1 MEGRLA
7 DKRNFLTF
15 ERFIRRGVSIF
26 VARMKISSKKVVSYI
41 LGALKSAGICDVV
54 LTPGSRNAPFSISI
68 ANTPFFETYSIV
80 DERSAAFFAMGLSQ
94 QSKKPT
100 VLICTSGT
108 ALLNYAPA
116 IAEAYYQRIPLLVI
130 SADRPEEWIDRGEGQ
145 CIRQNNVFQNY
156 ADYSASLIAD
166 EKDGSVQNKEIIQN
180 TIQYLV
186 SNDGPV
192 HLNVPFQEP
201 LYELIDCEEL
211 PSFHFETKNNAVDVL
226 KEVEESLE
234 LIRHANRIMVLVGQH
249 VYEDFSKELEQFNQ
263 LQQVV
268 VLTETHAN
276 VNIENVFPC
285 IDRLIMGLGGNA
297 QQTLAPDVLI
307 TVGTNVISRKI
318 KAILRKAKPKHIQLG
333 LNEKPMDTFDCLQV
347 QCNLTP
353 HEFFNSLKEIESK
366 SEWKRELRSIQE
378 NQIKQVEA
386 WLSGA
391 AFSDISVFSSLLKF
405 IPEGTDVQMGNS
417 SVVRYIQLFNQNK
430 NLTYFGNRGV
440 AGIDGSTSTA
450 IGAAWKTKKPTLLIS
465 GDLSFHYDS
474 NAFWNN
480 YLSSKLKVIVI
491 NNGGGGIFRIIDGSK
506 DTEHLQQYFETAHSS
521 RSIKGIADLY
531 NLNYFCAVNNDELN
545 QVLPLFFNQSNV
557 SVLEIF
563 TPKEDNPKALDA
575 FFQHTQKI

>member
-1 MEGRLA
+1 
-7 DKRNFLTF
+7 
-15 ERFIRRGVSIF
+15 
-26 VARMKISSKKVVSYI
+26 MKISSKKVVSYI
-41 LGALKSAGICDVV
+41 LGALKSAGITDVV

-80 DERSAAFFAMGLSQ
+80 DERSAAFFALGLSQ

-145 CIRQNNVFQNY
+145 SIRQNNVFQNY
-156 ADYSASLIAD
+156 ADFSACLIAD
-166 EKDGSVQNKEIIQN
+166 EKEGSIRNEEIIQN
-180 TIQYLV
+180 TFQFLI
-186 SNDGPV
+186 SNNGPV

-201 LYELIDCEEL
+201 LYELIECDEL
-211 PSFHFETKNNAVDVL
+211 PSFQFERKENSVDVL
-226 KEVEESLE
+226 KEIGRSLE
-234 LIRHANRIMVLVGQH
+234 LLQESERIMVLVGQH
-249 VYEDFSKELEQFNQ
+249 IYDDFSTELKEFNQ
-263 LQQVV
+263 LNQVV
-268 VLTETHAN
+268 VLTESHAN
-276 VNIENVFPC
+276 VNIENSFPC

-297 QQTLAPDVLI
+297 QQMLAPDVLI

-318 KAILRKAKPKHIQLG
+318 KAILRKVKPKHIQVG
-333 LNEKPMDTFDCLQV
+333 VNEKPMDTFDCLEV

-353 HEFFNSLKEIESK
+353 QDFFNSLNEIRSK
-366 SEWKRELRSIQE
+366 SEWKNDLISIQE
-378 NQIKQVEA
+378 NQVKQVEA
-386 WLSGA
+386 WLPSA
-391 AFSDISVFSSLLKF
+391 VFSDLTVFSSILNS
-405 IPEGTDVQMGNS
+405 IPNGTDLQMGNS

-430 NLTYFGNRGV
+430 ELTYFGNRGV

-480 YLSSKLKVIVI
+480 YLSSQLKVIVI

-506 DTEHLQQYFETAHSS
+506 DTEHLQKFFETSHSS
-521 RSIKGIADLY
+521 KSIKGIAELY
-531 NLNYFCAVNNDELN
+531 NLNYFSATNNDELN
-545 QVLPLFFNQSNV
+545 RTLPLFFKEKSV
-557 SVLEIF
+557 CVLEIF
-563 TPKEDNPKALDA
+563 TQQEDNPKALDA
-575 FFQHTQKI
+575 FFQHTQRT

>member
-1 MEGRLA
+1 
-7 DKRNFLTF
+7 
-15 ERFIRRGVSIF
+15 
-26 VARMKISSKKVVSYI
+26 MKISSKKVVSYI
-41 LGALKSAGICDVV
+41 LGALKSAGVTDVV

-80 DERSAAFFAMGLSQ
+80 DERSAAFFALGLSQ

-145 CIRQNNVFQNY
+145 SIRQNNVFQNY
-156 ADYSASLIAD
+156 ADFSACLIAD
-166 EKDGSVQNKEIIQN
+166 EKEGSIRNEEIIQN
-180 TIQYLV
+180 TFQFLI
-186 SNDGPV
+186 SNNGPV

-201 LYELIDCEEL
+201 LYELIECNEL
-211 PSFHFETKNNAVDVL
+211 PSFQFERKENSVDVL
-226 KEVEESLE
+226 KEIGRSLE
-234 LIRHANRIMVLVGQH
+234 LLQESERIMVLVGQH
-249 VYEDFSKELEQFNQ
+249 IYDDFSTELKEFNQ
-263 LQQVV
+263 LNQVV
-268 VLTETHAN
+268 VLTESHAN
-276 VNIENVFPC
+276 VNIENSFPC

-297 QQTLAPDVLI
+297 QQMLAPDVLI

-318 KAILRKAKPKHIQLG
+318 KAILRKAKPKHIQVG
-333 LNEKPMDTFDCLQV
+333 VNEKSMDTFDCLEV

-353 HEFFNSLKEIESK
+353 QDFFNSLNEIRSK
-366 SEWKRELRSIQE
+366 SEWKNELISIQE
-378 NQIKQVEA
+378 NQVNQVDA
-386 WLSGA
+386 WLPSA
-391 AFSDISVFSSLLKF
+391 VFSDLTVFSSILNS
-405 IPEGTDVQMGNS
+405 IPNGTDLQMGNS

-430 NLTYFGNRGV
+430 ELTYFGNRGV

-480 YLSSKLKVIVI
+480 YLSSQLKVIVI

-506 DTEHLQQYFETAHSS
+506 DTEHLQKFFETSHSS
-521 RSIKGIADLY
+521 KSIKGIAELY
-531 NLNYFCAVNNDELN
+531 NLNYFSATNNDELN
-545 QVLPLFFNQSNV
+545 RTLPLFFEEKSV
-557 SVLEIF
+557 CVLEIF
-563 TPKEDNPKALDA
+563 TNKEDNPKALDA
-575 FFQHTQKI
+575 FFQHTQRT

>member
-1 MEGRLA
+1 
-7 DKRNFLTF
+7 
-15 ERFIRRGVSIF
+15 
-26 VARMKISSKKVVSYI
+26 MKISSKKVVSYI
-41 LGALKSAGICDVV
+41 LGALKSAGITDVV

-68 ANTPFFETYSIV
+68 ANTSFFETYSIV

-130 SADRPEEWIDRGEGQ
+130 SADRPEEWIDRGEGHS
-145 CIRQNNVFQNY
+145 IRQYNVFQNY
-156 ADYSASLIAD
+156 ADYSACLIAD
-166 EKDGSVQNKEIIQN
+166 EKEGSYQNKEIIQN
-180 TIQYLV
+180 TIQYLLA
-186 SNDGPV
+186 NNGPV

-201 LYELIDCEEL
+201 LYELIECEEL
-211 PSFHFETKNNAVDVL
+211 PSFQFATKENAIDVL
-226 KEVEESLE
+226 KEVNESLE
-234 LIRHANRIMVLVGQH
+234 IIQKSERIMVLIGQH

-263 LQQVV
+263 MQQVV

-276 VNIENVFPC
+276 VNIENAFPC
-285 IDRLIMGLGGNA
+285 IDRMIMGLGADAQNA
-297 QQTLAPDVLI
+297 LAPDVLI
-307 TVGTNVISRKI
+307 TVGTNIISRKV
-318 KAILRKAKPKHIQLG
+318 KAILRKAKPKHIQVG
-333 LNEKPMDTFDCLQV
+333 LNEKPMDTFDCLQLQRNV
-347 QCNLTP
+347 TP
-353 HEFFNSLKEIESK
+353 QDFFNSLKKIESK
-366 SEWKRELRSIQE
+366 SEWKRELLSIQE

-386 WLSGA
+386 WLPGA
-391 AFSDISVFSSLLKF
+391 AFSDLTVFSSILNS
-405 IPEGTDVQMGNS
+405 IPNGTDLQMGNS

-480 YLSSKLKVIVI
+480 YLSNDLKVIVI

-506 DTEHLQQYFETAHSS
+506 DTAHLEQFFETSHSS
-521 RSIKGIADLY
+521 KSIKGIADLY
-531 NLNYFCAVNNDELN
+531 NLNYFSAANNDELN
-545 QVLPLFFNQSNV
+545 EALPLFFNQSNV

>member
-1 MEGRLA
+1 
-7 DKRNFLTF
+7 
-15 ERFIRRGVSIF
+15 VSEL
-26 VARMKISSKKVVSYI
+26 M
-41 LGALKSAGICDVV
+41 GALKGASIADVII
-54 LTPGSRNAPFSISI
+54 TPGSRNAPFSISL
-68 ANTPFFETYSIV
+68 ANDSFFQLHSIV
-80 DERSAAFFAMGLSQ
+80 DERSAAFFALGLSQ
-94 QSKKPT
+94 QTKKPT

-145 CIRQNNVFQNY
+145 SIRQNNVFQNY
-156 ADYSASLIAD
+156 ADYSACLIAD
-166 EKDGSVQNKEIIQN
+166 EKEGSVQNKEIIQD
-180 TIQYLV
+180 TFQYLI
-186 SNDGPV
+186 SNNGPV

-211 PSFHFETKNNAVDVL
+211 PSFQFETKENAIDVL
-226 KEVEESLE
+226 KEVNESLE
-234 LIRHANRIMVLVGQH
+234 IIQQAERIMVLVGQH
-249 VYEDFSKELEQFNQ
+249 VYEDFSKELQQFNQ
-263 LQQVV
+263 LQQVI

-276 VNIENVFPC
+276 VNIENAFPC
-285 IDRLIMGLGGNA
+285 IDRMIMGLDGNA
-297 QQTLAPDVLI
+297 QQALSPNVLI
-307 TVGTNVISRKI
+307 TVGTNIISRKI
-318 KAILRKAKPKHIQLG
+318 KAILRKSKPKHIQVG
-333 LNEKPMDTFDCLQV
+333 MNERKMDTFDCLEL

-353 HEFFNSLKEIESK
+353 QDFFNSLKEIESK
-366 SEWKRELRSIQE
+366 SEWKNNILSIQE

-386 WLSGA
+386 WLPDA
-391 AFSDISVFSSLLKF
+391 LFSDLTVFSSLLKF
-405 IPEGTDVQMGNS
+405 IPDGMDVQMGNS

-450 IGAAWKTKKPTLLIS
+450 IGGAWKTKKPTLLIS

-480 YLSSKLKVIVI
+480 YLSNELKVIVI

-506 DTEHLQQYFETAHSS
+506 DTAHLEQFFETAHSS
-521 RSIKGIADLY
+521 KSIKGIADLY
-531 NLNYFCAVNNDELN
+531 NLNYFSAANNDELI
-545 QVLPLFFNQSNV
+545 QTLPLFFNQNNV

-575 FFQHTQKI
+575 FFQHTKKI

>member
-1 MEGRLA
+1 MI
-7 DKRNFLTF
+7 F

-26 VARMKISSKKVVSYI
+26 VAHMKISSKKVVSE
-41 LGALKSAGICDVV
+41 LMGALKGASIADVII
-54 LTPGSRNAPFSISI
+54 TPGSRNAPFSISL
-68 ANTPFFETYSIV
+68 ANDSFFQLHSIV
-80 DERSAAFFAMGLSQ
+80 DERSAAFFALGLSQ
-94 QSKKPT
+94 QTKKPT

-145 CIRQNNVFQNY
+145 SIRQNNVFQNY
-156 ADYSASLIAD
+156 ADYSACLIAD
-166 EKDGSVQNKEIIQN
+166 EKEGSVQNKEIIQD
-180 TIQYLV
+180 TFQYLI
-186 SNDGPV
+186 SNNGPV

-211 PSFHFETKNNAVDVL
+211 PSFQFETKENAIDVL
-226 KEVEESLE
+226 KEVNESLE
-234 LIRHANRIMVLVGQH
+234 IIQQAERIMVLVGQH
-249 VYEDFSKELEQFNQ
+249 VYEDFSKELQQFNQ
-263 LQQVV
+263 LQQVI

-276 VNIENVFPC
+276 VNIENAFPC
-285 IDRLIMGLGGNA
+285 IDRMIMGLDGNA
-297 QQTLAPDVLI
+297 QQALSPNVLI
-307 TVGTNVISRKI
+307 TVGTNIISRKI
-318 KAILRKAKPKHIQLG
+318 KAILRKSKPKHIQVG
-333 LNEKPMDTFDCLQV
+333 MNERKMDTFDCLEL

-353 HEFFNSLKEIESK
+353 QDFFNSLKEIESK
-366 SEWKRELRSIQE
+366 SEWKNNILSIQE

-386 WLSGA
+386 WLPDA
-391 AFSDISVFSSLLKF
+391 LFSDLTVFSSLLKF
-405 IPEGTDVQMGNS
+405 IPDGMDVQMGNS

-450 IGAAWKTKKPTLLIS
+450 IGGAWKTKKPTLLIS

-480 YLSSKLKVIVI
+480 YLSNELKVIVI

-506 DTEHLQQYFETAHSS
+506 DTAHLEQFFETAHSS
-521 RSIKGIADLY
+521 KSIKGIADLY
-531 NLNYFCAVNNDELN
+531 NLNYFSAANNDELI
-545 QVLPLFFNQSNV
+545 QTLPLFFNQNNV

-575 FFQHTQKI
+575 FFQHTKKI

>member
-1 MEGRLA
+1 MESPVINR
-7 DKRNFLTF
+7 RNFLTF

-41 LGALKSAGICDVV
+41 LGALKSAGITDVV

-94 QSKKPT
+94 QSKRPT

-130 SADRPEEWIDRGEGQ
+130 SADRPEEWIDKGEGQ
-145 CIRQNNVFQNY
+145 SIRQNNVFQNY
-156 ADYSASLIAD
+156 ADYSACLIAD
-166 EKDGSVQNKEIIQN
+166 EKEGSDQNKEIIQN
-180 TIQYLV
+180 TIQYLI
-186 SNDGPV
+186 SNNGPV

-211 PSFHFETKNNAVDVL
+211 PSFQFETKENSMDVL
-226 KEVEESLE
+226 KEVYESLE
-234 LIRHANRIMVLVGQH
+234 IIQKSERIMVLVGQH
-249 VYEDFSKELEQFNQ
+249 VYEDFSEELEQFNQ
-263 LQQVV
+263 LQQVA

-276 VNIENVFPC
+276 VNIENAFPS
-285 IDRLIMGLGGNA
+285 IDRMIMGLSVDAQNA
-297 QQTLAPDVLI
+297 LAPDVLI
-307 TVGTNVISRKI
+307 TVGTNIISRKI
-318 KAILRKAKPKHIQLG
+318 KAILRKAKAKHIQVG
-333 LNEKPMDTFDCLQV
+333 LNEKAMDTFDCLEV
-347 QCNLTP
+347 QCNLSP
-353 HEFFNSLKEIESK
+353 QEFFNSLKKIESK
-366 SEWKRELRSIQE
+366 SQWKNELLSIQE

-386 WLSGA
+386 WLPSA
-391 AFSDISVFSSLLKF
+391 AFSDLTVFSSILNS
-405 IPEGTDVQMGNS
+405 IPHGIDLQMGNS

-480 YLSSKLKVIVI
+480 YLSNQFKVIVI

-506 DTEHLQQYFETAHSS
+506 DTAHLEQFFETSHSS
-521 RSIKGIADLY
+521 KSIKGIADLY
-531 NLNYFCAVNNDELN
+531 NLNYFSAANNDELN
-545 QVLPLFFNQSNV
+545 EVLPLFFNKNNV

-563 TPKEDNPKALDA
+563 THKEDNPKALDA

>member
-1 MEGRLA
+1 
-7 DKRNFLTF
+7 
-15 ERFIRRGVSIF
+15 
-26 VARMKISSKKVVSYI
+26 MKISSKKVVSNI
-41 LGALKSAGICDVV
+41 LGALKSAGITDVV

-68 ANTPFFETYSIV
+68 ANIPFFETYSIV
-80 DERSAAFFAMGLSQ
+80 DERSAAFFALGLSQ
-94 QSKKPT
+94 QTKRPT

-145 CIRQNNVFQNY
+145 SIRQNNVFQNY
-156 ADYSASLIAD
+156 ADYSACLFAD
-166 EKDGSVQNKEIIQN
+166 EKEGSVQNKEIIQN
-180 TIQYLV
+180 TIQYLLA
-186 SNDGPV
+186 NNGPV

-201 LYELIDCEEL
+201 LYELIECDEL
-211 PSFHFETKNNAVDVL
+211 PSFQFETKENAIDVL
-226 KEVEESLE
+226 KEVNESLE
-234 LIRHANRIMVLVGQH
+234 IIQRAERIVVLVGQH

-263 LQQVV
+263 LQQVI

-276 VNIENVFPC
+276 VNIENAFPC
-285 IDRLIMGLGGNA
+285 IDRMIMGLGADAQNA
-297 QQTLAPDVLI
+297 LAPDVLI
-307 TVGTNVISRKI
+307 TVGTNIISRKV
-318 KAILRKAKPKHIQLG
+318 KAILRKAKPKHIQVG
-333 LNEKPMDTFDCLQV
+333 MNEKKMDTFDCIEV
-347 QCNLTP
+347 QCNLFP
-353 HEFFNSLKEIESK
+353 QDFFNSLNEIGSK
-366 SEWKRELRSIQE
+366 SEWKSELLSIQE
-378 NQIKQVEA
+378 NQIKHVEA
-386 WLSGA
+386 WLPSA
-391 AFSDISVFSSLLKF
+391 AFSDLTVFSSILNS
-405 IPEGTDVQMGNS
+405 IPNGTDLQMGNS

-480 YLSSKLKVIVI
+480 YLSSELKVIVI

-506 DTEHLQQYFETAHSS
+506 DTAHLEQFFETAHSS
-521 RSIKGIADLY
+521 KSIKGIVDLY
-531 NLNYFCAVNNDELN
+531 NLNYFSAANNDELN
-545 QVLPLFFNQSNV
+545 EVLPLFFNQKNV

>member
-1 MEGRLA
+1 
-7 DKRNFLTF
+7 
-15 ERFIRRGVSIF
+15 
-26 VARMKISSKKVVSYI
+26 MKISSKKVVSYI
-41 LGALKSAGICDVV
+41 LGALKSAGITDVV

-80 DERSAAFFAMGLSQ
+80 DERSAAFFALGLSQ

-145 CIRQNNVFQNY
+145 SIRQNNVFQNY
-156 ADYSASLIAD
+156 ADFSACLIAD
-166 EKDGSVQNKEIIQN
+166 EKECAFQNEGIIQN
-180 TIQYLV
+180 TFQFLI
-186 SNDGPV
+186 SNNGPV

-201 LYELIDCEEL
+201 LYELIECDEL
-211 PSFHFETKNNAVDVL
+211 PSFQFELKENSVDVL
-226 KEVEESLE
+226 KEIGQSLE
-234 LIRHANRIMVLVGQH
+234 LLQQAERIMVLVGQH
-249 VYEDFSKELEQFNQ
+249 IYEDFSAQLEVFNQ
-263 LQQVV
+263 LNQVV

-276 VNIENVFPC
+276 VNIGNSFPC

-297 QQTLAPDVLI
+297 QQMLAPDVLI
-307 TVGTNVISRKI
+307 TVGTNIISRKI
-318 KAILRKAKPKHIQLG
+318 KAILRKAKPKHIQVG
-333 LNEKPMDTFDCLQV
+333 VNEKPMDTFDCLKV

-353 HEFFNSLKEIESK
+353 QEFFSSLKEIRSK
-366 SEWKRELRSIQE
+366 SEWKNELNSTQD
-378 NQIKQVEA
+378 NQVNQVDA
-386 WLSGA
+386 WLPSA
-391 AFSDISVFSSLLKF
+391 VFSDLKVFSSILNS
-405 IPEGTDVQMGNS
+405 IPNGTDLQMGNS

-430 NLTYFGNRGV
+430 KLTYFGNRGV

-480 YLSSKLKVIVI
+480 YLSSHLKVIVI

-506 DTEHLQQYFETAHSS
+506 DTEHLQQFFETSHSS
-521 RSIKGIADLY
+521 KSIKGIADMY
-531 NLNYFCAVNNDELN
+531 QLNYFSATNNDELN
-545 QVLPLFFNQSNV
+545 RTLPLFFEEKSV
-557 SVLEIF
+557 CVLEIF
-563 TPKEDNPKALDA
+563 TNKEDNPKALDA
-575 FFQHTQKI
+575 FFQHTQRT

>member
-1 MEGRLA
+1 M
-7 DKRNFLTF
+7 TF

-26 VARMKISSKKVVSYI
+26 VAHMKISSKKVVSE
-41 LGALKSAGICDVV
+41 LMGALKGASIADVII
-54 LTPGSRNAPFSISI
+54 TPGSRNAPFSISL
-68 ANTPFFETYSIV
+68 ANDSFFQLHSIV
-80 DERSAAFFAMGLSQ
+80 DERSAAFFALGLSQ
-94 QSKKPT
+94 QTKKPT

-145 CIRQNNVFQNY
+145 SIRQNNVFQNY
-156 ADYSASLIAD
+156 ADYSACLIAD
-166 EKDGSVQNKEIIQN
+166 EKEGSVQNKEIIQD
-180 TIQYLV
+180 TFQYLI
-186 SNDGPV
+186 SNNGPV

-211 PSFHFETKNNAVDVL
+211 PSFQFETKENAMDAL
-226 KEVEESLE
+226 KEVDESLE
-234 LIRHANRIMVLVGQH
+234 IIQQAERIMILIGQH
-249 VYEDFSKELEQFNQ
+249 VYEDFSKELQQFNQ
-263 LQQVV
+263 LQQVI

-276 VNIENVFPC
+276 VNIENAFPC
-285 IDRLIMGLGGNA
+285 IDRIIMGLDGNA
-297 QQTLAPDVLI
+297 QQALSPNVLI
-307 TVGTNVISRKI
+307 TVGTNIISRKI
-318 KAILRKAKPKHIQLG
+318 KAILRKSKPKHIQVG
-333 LNEKPMDTFDCLQV
+333 LNERKMDTFDCLEL

-353 HEFFNSLKEIESK
+353 QDFFNSLKEIESK
-366 SEWKRELRSIQE
+366 SEWKNNILSIQE

-386 WLSGA
+386 WLPSA
-391 AFSDISVFSSLLKF
+391 PFSDLTVFSSLLKS
-405 IPEGTDVQMGNS
+405 IPDGTDVQMGNS

-480 YLSSKLKVIVI
+480 YLSNELKVIVI

-506 DTEHLQQYFETAHSS
+506 DTAHLEQFFETVHSS
-521 RSIKGIADLY
+521 KSIKGIADLY
-531 NLNYFCAVNNDELN
+531 NLNYFSAANNDELI
-545 QVLPLFFNQSNV
+545 QTLPLFFNQNNV

-575 FFQHTQKI
+575 FFQHTKKI

>member
-1 MEGRLA
+1 
-7 DKRNFLTF
+7 
-15 ERFIRRGVSIF
+15 
-26 VARMKISSKKVVSYI
+26 MKISSKKVVSE
-41 LGALKSAGICDVV
+41 LMGALKGASIADVII
-54 LTPGSRNAPFSISI
+54 TPGSRNAPFSISL
-68 ANTPFFETYSIV
+68 ANDSFFQLHSIV
-80 DERSAAFFAMGLSQ
+80 DERSAAFFALGLSQ
-94 QSKKPT
+94 QTKKPT

-145 CIRQNNVFQNY
+145 SIRQNNVFQNY
-156 ADYSASLIAD
+156 ADYSACLIAD
-166 EKDGSVQNKEIIQN
+166 EKEGSVQNKEIIQD
-180 TIQYLV
+180 TFQYLI
-186 SNDGPV
+186 SNNGPV

-211 PSFHFETKNNAVDVL
+211 PSFQFETKENAMDVL
-226 KEVEESLE
+226 KEVNESLE
-234 LIRHANRIMVLVGQH
+234 IIQQAERIMVLVGQH
-249 VYEDFSKELEQFNQ
+249 VYEDFSKELQQFNQ
-263 LQQVV
+263 LQQVI

-276 VNIENVFPC
+276 VNIENAFPC
-285 IDRLIMGLGGNA
+285 IDRMIMGLDGNA
-297 QQTLAPDVLI
+297 QQALSPNVLI
-307 TVGTNVISRKI
+307 TVGTNIISRKI
-318 KAILRKAKPKHIQLG
+318 KAILRKSKPKHIQVG
-333 LNEKPMDTFDCLQV
+333 MNERKMDTFDCLEL

-353 HEFFNSLKEIESK
+353 QDFFNSLKEIESK
-366 SEWKRELRSIQE
+366 SEWKNNILSIQE

-386 WLSGA
+386 WLPDA
-391 AFSDISVFSSLLKF
+391 LFSDLTVFSSLLKF
-405 IPEGTDVQMGNS
+405 IPDGMDVQMGNS

-480 YLSSKLKVIVI
+480 YLSNELKVIVI

-506 DTEHLQQYFETAHSS
+506 DTAHLEQFFETAHSS
-521 RSIKGIADLY
+521 KSIKGIADLY
-531 NLNYFCAVNNDELN
+531 NLNYFSAANNDELI
-545 QVLPLFFNQSNV
+545 QTLPLFFNQNNV

-575 FFQHTQKI
+575 FFQHTKKI

>member
-1 MEGRLA
+1 
-7 DKRNFLTF
+7 
-15 ERFIRRGVSIF
+15 
-26 VARMKISSKKVVSYI
+26 MKISSKKVVSE
-41 LGALKSAGICDVV
+41 LMGALKGASIADVII
-54 LTPGSRNAPFSISI
+54 TPGSRNAPFSISL
-68 ANTPFFETYSIV
+68 ANDSFFQLHSIV
-80 DERSAAFFAMGLSQ
+80 DERSAAFFALGLSQ
-94 QSKKPT
+94 QTKKPT

-145 CIRQNNVFQNY
+145 SIRQNNVFQNY
-156 ADYSASLIAD
+156 ADYSACLIAD
-166 EKDGSVQNKEIIQN
+166 EKEGSVQNKEIIQD
-180 TIQYLV
+180 TFQYLI
-186 SNDGPV
+186 SNNGPV

-211 PSFHFETKNNAVDVL
+211 PSFQFETKENAMDAL
-226 KEVEESLE
+226 KEVNESLE
-234 LIRHANRIMVLVGQH
+234 IIQQAERIMVLVGQH
-249 VYEDFSKELEQFNQ
+249 VYEDFSKELQQFNQ
-263 LQQVV
+263 LQQVI

-276 VNIENVFPC
+276 VNIENAFPC
-285 IDRLIMGLGGNA
+285 IDRMIMGLDGNA
-297 QQTLAPDVLI
+297 QQALSPNVLI
-307 TVGTNVISRKI
+307 TVGTNIISRKI
-318 KAILRKAKPKHIQLG
+318 KAILRKSKPKHIQVG
-333 LNEKPMDTFDCLQV
+333 LNERKMDTFDCLEL

-353 HEFFNSLKEIESK
+353 QDFFNSLKEIESK
-366 SEWKRELRSIQE
+366 SEWKNNLLSIQE

-386 WLSGA
+386 WLPDA
-391 AFSDISVFSSLLKF
+391 LFSDLTVFSSLLKF
-405 IPEGTDVQMGNS
+405 IPDGMDVQMGNS

-480 YLSSKLKVIVI
+480 YLSNELKVIVI

-506 DTEHLQQYFETAHSS
+506 DTAHLEQFFETAHSS
-521 RSIKGIADLY
+521 KSIKGIADLY
-531 NLNYFCAVNNDELN
+531 NLNYFSAANNDELI
-545 QVLPLFFNQSNV
+545 QTLPLFFNQNNV

-575 FFQHTQKI
+575 FFQHTKKI

>member
-1 MEGRLA
+1 
-7 DKRNFLTF
+7 
-15 ERFIRRGVSIF
+15 
-26 VARMKISSKKVVSYI
+26 MKISSKKVVSYI
-41 LGALKSAGICDVV
+41 LGALKSAGITDVV

-80 DERSAAFFAMGLSQ
+80 DERSAAFFALGLSQ

-145 CIRQNNVFQNY
+145 SIRQNNVFQNY
-156 ADYSASLIAD
+156 ADFSACLIAD
-166 EKDGSVQNKEIIQN
+166 EKEGSVQNEEIIQN
-180 TIQYLV
+180 TIQYLI
-186 SNDGPV
+186 SNRGPV

-201 LYELIDCEEL
+201 LYELIECDAL
-211 PSFHFETKNNAVDVL
+211 PSFQFELQENSVDVL
-226 KEVEESLE
+226 KEIGLSLE
-234 LIRHANRIMVLVGQH
+234 LLQQAERIMVLVGQH
-249 VYEDFSKELEQFNQ
+249 IYDDFSAELKEFNQ
-263 LQQVV
+263 LNQVI

-276 VNIENVFPC
+276 VNIANSFPC
-285 IDRLIMGLGGNA
+285 IDRLIMGLGENA
-297 QQTLAPDVLI
+297 QQMLAPDVLI

-318 KAILRKAKPKHIQLG
+318 KAILRKANPKHIQVG
-333 LNEKPMDTFDCLQV
+333 VNEKSMDTFDCLEV

-353 HEFFNSLKEIESK
+353 QDFFSSLKEIENK
-366 SEWKRELRSIQE
+366 SDWKNGLISIQE
-378 NQIKQVEA
+378 NQVNQVDA
-386 WLSGA
+386 WLPSA
-391 AFSDISVFSSLLKF
+391 VFSDLTVFSSILNS
-405 IPEGTDVQMGNS
+405 IPNGTDLQMGNS

-430 NLTYFGNRGV
+430 ELTYFGNRGV

-450 IGAAWKTKKPTLLIS
+450 IGAAWKTNKPTLLIS

-480 YLSSKLKVIVI
+480 YLSSQLKVIVI

-506 DTEHLQQYFETAHSS
+506 DTEHLQRFFETSHSS
-521 RSIKGIADLY
+521 KSIKGIADMY
-531 NLNYFCAVNNDELN
+531 HLNYFSATNNYELN
-545 QVLPLFFNQSNV
+545 RTLPLFFEEKSV

-563 TPKEDNPKALDA
+563 TNKEDNPKALDV
-575 FFQHTQKI
+575 FFQHIQRT

>member
-1 MEGRLA
+1 
-7 DKRNFLTF
+7 
-15 ERFIRRGVSIF
+15 
-26 VARMKISSKKVVSYI
+26 MKISSKKVVSYI
-41 LGALKSAGICDVV
+41 LGALKSAGITDVV

-68 ANTPFFETYSIV
+68 ANTAFFETYSIV

-94 QSKKPT
+94 QSKRPT

-130 SADRPEEWIDRGEGQ
+130 SADRPEDWIDRGEGQ
-145 CIRQNNVFQNY
+145 SIRQNNVFQNY
-156 ADYSASLIAD
+156 ADYSACLIAD
-166 EKDGSVQNKEIIQN
+166 EKEGSVHNKEIIQN
-180 TIQYLV
+180 TIQYLI
-186 SNDGPV
+186 SNNGPV

-211 PSFHFETKNNAVDVL
+211 PSFQFETKENSIDVL
-226 KEVEESLE
+226 KEVNESLE
-234 LIRHANRIMVLVGQH
+234 IIQQAERIMVLVGQH
-249 VYEDFSKELEQFNQ
+249 VYEDFSEELEQFNQ
-263 LQQVV
+263 LQQVI
-268 VLTETHAN
+268 VLTETHAH
-276 VNIENVFPC
+276 VNLENAFPC
-285 IDRLIMGLGGNA
+285 IDRMIMGLGGNA

-307 TVGTNVISRKI
+307 TIGTNVISRKI
-318 KAILRKAKPKHIQLG
+318 KAILRKAKAKHIQVG
-333 LNEKPMDTFDCLQV
+333 LNEKAMDTFDCLEV
-347 QCNLTP
+347 QCNLSP
-353 HEFFNSLKEIESK
+353 HEFFNSLKKIESK
-366 SEWKRELRSIQE
+366 SEWKNELLSIQE

-386 WLSGA
+386 WLTGA
-391 AFSDISVFSSLLKF
+391 GFSDISVFSSLCKF
-405 IPEGTDVQMGNS
+405 IPDGTDVQMGNS

-480 YLSSKLKVIVI
+480 YLSNQFKVIVI

-506 DTEHLQQYFETAHSS
+506 DTAYLEQFFETSHSS
-521 RSIKGIADLY
+521 KSIKGIADLY
-531 NLNYFCAVNNDELN
+531 NLNYFSAANNDELN
-545 QVLPLFFNQSNV
+545 EVLPLFFNQSNV